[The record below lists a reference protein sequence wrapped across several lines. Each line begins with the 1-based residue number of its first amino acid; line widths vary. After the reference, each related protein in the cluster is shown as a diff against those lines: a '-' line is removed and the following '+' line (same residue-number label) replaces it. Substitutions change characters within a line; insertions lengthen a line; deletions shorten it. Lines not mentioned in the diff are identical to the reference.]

1 LEVGS
6 GKSEVEIL
14 KTEVG
19 ERQMLKAQSSKRK
32 CCVPFLPPTSSET
45 LLEWCAPKPQAKRSD
60 NMTGITPVDFE
71 AQM

>member
-1 LEVGS
+1 
-6 GKSEVEIL
+6 
-14 KTEVG
+14 
-19 ERQMLKAQSSKRK
+19 MLKAQSSKRK